1 MSEAKQGHPM
11 TWITD
16 HLAVGPAPM
25 SFAALDDL
33 RSQGVRG
40 ILNLCAE
47 FTDLHSIEAE
57 QGFEVYHLPIEDEQA
72 PDLAELDKALDW
84 LDEAIYLGKKV
95 FIHCRHGIGR
105 TGTVLNA
112 YILRRGL
119 GHRRAWLK
127 LRPLRS
133 QPANFRQWRMVRRYG
148 KGAVPLT
155 VRLPT
160 LEHKSFLNLEPFFD
174 DYRALVRQVE
184 HACAAQG
191 AVLER
196 CGREHTRCCR
206 EAFDMPLVEAVHL
219 NSRVNASLSRADR
232 KAAIDRASDGPSPDN
247 RPSDSCMSD
256 DRPSGACPSDAH
268 PSGAGAGCPLL
279 QSGACQA
286 FESRPLRCRLKDLPQ
301 AEAVRLEAE
310 LAPALAKA
318 SREIHQALTGQFL
331 PEGFP
336 RFSVSEA
343 VSGRYVQVFFDWQ
356 RKRLKP

>member
-1 MSEAKQGHPM
+1 MSEEKQGHPT

-33 RSQGVRG
+33 RSQGVRC

-57 QGFEVYHLPIEDEQA
+57 QGFEVYHLPIEDEEA

-127 LRPLRS
+127 LRRLRS

-155 VRLPT
+155 VRPPT
-160 LEHKSFLNLEPFFD
+160 LEHKSFLNLEPFFA
-174 DYRALVRQVE
+174 DYQALVRQVE
-184 HACAAQG
+184 DACAAQP
-191 AVLER
+191 APLER

-206 EAFDMPLVEAVHL
+206 EPFGMPLVEAVHL
-219 NSRVNASLSRADR
+219 NARVNALLSREDR
-232 KAAIDRASDGPSPDN
+232 KAAIDRASDGHS
-247 RPSDSCMSD
+247 
-256 DRPSGACPSDAH
+256 AA
-268 PSGAGAGCPLL
+268 AGAGCPLL
-279 QSGACQA
+279 QSGACKV
-286 FESRPLRCRLKDLPQ
+286 FDDRPLRCRLQDLPPDV
-301 AEAVRLEAE
+301 AARLEAE

-336 RFSVSEA
+336 RFSVAEA

>member
-1 MSEAKQGHPM
+1 MSGEKHGHPM

-16 HLAVGPAPM
+16 HLAVGSAPM

-33 RSQGVRG
+33 RSQGVRA

-47 FTDLHSIEAE
+47 FTDLHVIEAD
-57 QGFEVYHLPIEDEQA
+57 QGFEVYHLPIEDEEA

-155 VRLPT
+155 VRPPT

-184 HACAAQG
+184 EACVAHG
-191 AVLER
+191 ASLKR
-196 CGREHTRCCR
+196 CGREHARCCR

-219 NSRVNASLSRADR
+219 NSGVNASLSREAR
-232 KAAIDRASDGPSPDN
+232 KAAIERS
-247 RPSDSCMSD
+247 
-256 DRPSGACPSDAH
+256 SDA
-268 PSGAGAGCPLL
+268 GVVCPLL
-279 QSGACQA
+279 QNEACQA
-286 FESRPLRCRLKDLPQ
+286 FESRPLRCRLHDLPRPE
-301 AEAVRLEAE
+301 AERLETG
-310 LAPALAKA
+310 LAPALDKA

-336 RFSVSEA
+336 RFSVAEA

>member
-1 MSEAKQGHPM
+1 MSEEKHEHPM

-57 QGFEVYHLPIEDEQA
+57 QGFEVYHLPIEDEEA

-127 LRPLRS
+127 LRRLRS

-155 VRLPT
+155 VRPPT
-160 LEHKSFLNLEPFFD
+160 LEHKSFLNLEPFFA
-174 DYRALVRQVE
+174 DYQALIRQVE
-184 HACAAQG
+184 DACAAQP
-191 AVLER
+191 APLRR
-196 CGREHTRCCR
+196 CGREHTRCCQ

-219 NSRVNASLSRADR
+219 NARVNALLSREDR
-232 KAAIDRASDGPSPDN
+232 KAAIDRSAEDRSAEGRSADGHLP
-247 RPSDSCMSD
+247 
-256 DRPSGACPSDAH
+256 GAAAH
-268 PSGAGAGCPLL
+268 CPLL
-279 QSGACQA
+279 LGEACQV
-286 FESRPLRCRLKDLPQ
+286 FEARPLRCRLQDLPQ

-336 RFSVSEA
+336 RFSVAEA

>member
-1 MSEAKQGHPM
+1 MSEEKHGHPV

-25 SFAALDDL
+25 SFAALDEL
-33 RSQGVRG
+33 RSQGVRC

-47 FTDLHSIEAE
+47 FTDLHVIEAG
-57 QGFEVYHLPIEDEQA
+57 QGFEVYHLPIEDEEA

-127 LRPLRS
+127 LRSLRS

-155 VRLPT
+155 VRPPT

-184 HACAAQG
+184 AACAAQG
-191 AVLER
+191 PSLER
-196 CGREHTRCCR
+196 CGRGHTRCCR
-206 EAFDMPLVEAVHL
+206 EAFDMTLVEAVHL
-219 NSRVNASLSRADR
+219 NARVNALLSREDR
-232 KAAIDRASDGPSPDN
+232 KAAIDRSSEGHSSA
-247 RPSDSCMSD
+247 
-256 DRPSGACPSDAH
+256 
-268 PSGAGAGCPLL
+268 AGAAGDTGVDCPLL
-279 QSGACQA
+279 QGEVCKV
-286 FESRPLRCRLKDLPQ
+286 FDDRPLRCRLHDLPR
-301 AEAVRLEAE
+301 AEAERLEAE
-310 LAPALAKA
+310 LATALAKA

-336 RFSVSEA
+336 RFSVAEA